1 MPVTSDAGG
10 VAELLDVD
18 MDELTRTFAFVVAD
32 DLADGPIHPT
42 WTVQAVS
49 SQGAVGCRQVGG
61 GSRAV
66 EELRVAFGSPATDPL
81 VGGGAGDA
89 HFVCD
94 VRYWAARSYPVDQ
107 ERLPWTVRRAFG

>member
-1 MPVTSDAGG
+1 MTSAVVG

-32 DLADGPIHPT
+32 DLADGPILPA

-49 SQGAVGCRQVGG
+49 SQGAVGCRQVGA
-61 GSRAV
+61 RAV